1 MSTIIKMK
9 IKIAKFL
16 DHGVV
21 QSFMFVVTLYV
32 LLGED
37 LRLSVAPVSID
48 DLFTVMNSI
57 SLVLFSVELVLA
69 SISNKDY

>member
-1 MSTIIKMK
+1 MK